1 MQTAKTYND
10 LLNVLLIIPEE
21 RRKDHISIQIL
32 DDFVEVKD
40 IYISTESFNDVL
52 DEGHLVLHVAE

>member
-10 LLNVLLIIPEE
+10 LLNVLLTIPEE

-32 DDFVEVKD
+32 DDFVEVVD
-40 IYISTESFNDVL
+40 LYISTEHNDVL

>member
-1 MQTAKTYND
+1 VQTAKTYND